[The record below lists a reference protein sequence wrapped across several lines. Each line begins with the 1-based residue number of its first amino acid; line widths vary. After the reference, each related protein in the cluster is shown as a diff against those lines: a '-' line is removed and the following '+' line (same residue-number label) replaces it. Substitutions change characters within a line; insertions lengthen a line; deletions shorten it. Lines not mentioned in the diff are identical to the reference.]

1 MSKFYGFDTYQPDDT
16 VRIASYEILV
26 EFVRTWDLHHP
37 LQPDQVPCGGQ
48 TAQVASSSMYHGADI
63 LYELEGMPGIW
74 HQHLL
79 SFP

>member
-1 MSKFYGFDTYQPDDT
+1 
-16 VRIASYEILV
+16 
-26 EFVRTWDLHHP
+26 
-37 LQPDQVPCGGQ
+37 
-48 TAQVASSSMYHGADI
+48 MYHGADI